1 MKKYIILL
9 LVSAISMAAQAIVVQ
24 KVYLKNGSVLSGY
37 IQKQDDNG
45 LLTVATQEALIC
57 FKGTDAHTSNEQN

>member
-45 LLTVATQEALIC
+45 LLTVATQEAIIC
-57 FKGTDAHTSNEQN
+57 